1 MLRYQQQRLH
11 PGLPFLGI
19 ALAASGNASLV
30 PLNVM

>member
-11 PGLPFLGI
+11 PGLPFFGI
-19 ALAASGNASLV
+19 VLAASGNASLV